1 MESIASFAGREY
13 LNLHV
18 LGMATKERAYNNL
31 KFSHS
36 FVLKFQRASTLY
48 VVVDL
53 FAYVPP
59 SGERFA
65 SLSCYSLAFV
75 QTARTVSTHRRRV

>member
-1 MESIASFAGREY
+1 M
-13 LNLHV
+13 
-18 LGMATKERAYNNL
+18 LGMASKERSYNNR

-59 SGERFA
+59 SGERFGNRFF
-65 SLSCYSLAFV
+65 YSLV
-75 QTARTVSTHRRRV
+75 QIALMAPMCRKRV